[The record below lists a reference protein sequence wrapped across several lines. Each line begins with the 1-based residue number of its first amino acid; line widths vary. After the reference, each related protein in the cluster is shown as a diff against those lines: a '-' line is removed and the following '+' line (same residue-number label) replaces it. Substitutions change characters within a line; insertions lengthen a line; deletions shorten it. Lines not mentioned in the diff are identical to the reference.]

1 MRKWIDFYYYKYNFS
16 IIPLEKS
23 GKKPNITRWNKYQYQ
38 KPTKEEIEE
47 WYEKGLFENIGV
59 ICGAV
64 SNIVVLDIDDA
75 SLVDDLGLKLDQTVE
90 NNWVVKTGR
99 GYHIYMKPAGDIG
112 DTCKYDKLKLEHRS
126 NGAYVVAPP
135 SIHPNSSKY
144 QFMNAKEPEDLAD
157 LLPAHTMKIFQELVG
172 KAAKLKGIEIKT
184 TELPEP
190 IEHIE
195 ADCVAKMWEGAEKG
209 SRNDTAYA
217 LANYYFHVK
226 KLSADETKAILIKWN
241 FENKPSMKQTELD
254 TVVNSVLSNGKKS
267 GCRKIKELGYCPY
280 KTKRD
285 CRFINPNAVTRDFID
300 APKDLEEVYK
310 RLRKWLFLPHTEQVD
325 LVLAV
330 ALSTFSDDKPLWLFL
345 VSSSGN
351 SKSEIVKTLDGLPF
365 VRKVD
370 TITPNTLASGKEDV
384 PDLGSELANKHTLL
398 LFTDLA
404 SLTSLSSDQKKQ
416 IWGQFRN
423 LYDGEIYKDT
433 GSGVNKKYENC
444 HVTMLACGTSA
455 IKDDF
460 HINQQ
465 LGTREILYG
474 IPSRY
479 EDDRQKMKA
488 ALTHKGQE
496 ELMKKE
502 MAAAMQGYLAQ
513 KEFDPTIDLPEHI
526 VEFLMRKSMKLKILR
541 APVSSTDWYSGELQS
556 NAEPETPT
564 RLIQQFSLLYRCL
577 HSLEDDYDDD
587 KFKGIVENIIRS
599 SSHPVRYEVYEFFKD
614 NLDVWFKVPQ
624 VQEGLRMGYKAVKSQ
639 CECLWNLR
647 VLQRKT
653 EEERIGGFL
662 HVDADG
668 NESMRGGRVQDVYYY
683 RMIKPIEDYGQ
694 TDLKVK

>member
-1 MRKWIDFYYYKYNFS
+1 MKKWIDFYYYECNFS
-16 IIPLEKS
+16 IIPVEKA
-23 GKKPNITRWNKYQYQ
+23 GKKPNISRWNKYQFQ
-38 KPTKEEIEE
+38 RPSKQEIET
-47 WYEKGLFENIGV
+47 WYKNGLFENIGL

-64 SNIVVLDIDDA
+64 SDVVVLDIDDA
-75 SLVDDLGLKLDQTVE
+75 NLVDDLGLKLDKIAE
-90 NNWVVKTGR
+90 NNWVENTGR
-99 GYHIYMKPAGDIG
+99 GYHIIMKPNGEIG
-112 DTCKYDKLKLEHRS
+112 DTSKYDKLKLEYRS
-126 NGAYVVAPP
+126 NGAYIVICP
-135 SIHPNSSKY
+135 SIHPNSKKY
-144 QFMNAKEPEDLAD
+144 KFINAEEPSDLPVLKPD
-157 LLPAHTMKIFQELVG
+157 NTIKIFQELVV
-172 KAAKLKGIEIKT
+172 KAADLKGVKLNNAD
-184 TELPEP
+184 LPAP

-195 ADCVAKMWEGAEKG
+195 ADCVAKMWEGVEKG
-209 SRNDTAYA
+209 SRNDTAFA
-217 LANYYFHVK
+217 LTNYYFYVK
-226 KLSADETKAILIKWN
+226 KLSPDETKAVLRDWN
-241 FENKPSMKQTELD
+241 FKNKPSMKQTELD
-254 TVVNSVLSNGKKS
+254 TVVNSVLKNGKKS
-267 GCRKIKELGYCPY
+267 GCRKIRELGFCPY

-285 CRFINPNAVTRDFID
+285 CRFINPNAVTRDFVD
-300 APKDLEEVYK
+300 APKNLEELYK
-310 RLRKWLFLPHTEQVD
+310 RLKKWLYLPHTEQID

-351 SKSEIVKTLDGLPF
+351 SKSEIVKTLDGLPY

-384 PDLGSELANKHTLL
+384 PDLGSELTGKHTLL

-444 HVTMLACGTSA
+444 YVTMLACGTSS

-479 EDDRQKMKA
+479 EDDRHKMKA
-488 ALTHKGQE
+488 ALTHKGYE

-502 MAAAMQGYLAQ
+502 LSAAMQGYLAQ

-526 VEFLMRKSMKLKILR
+526 IDFLMRKAMKLKILR
-541 APVSSTDWYSGELQS
+541 APVSSTDWYSGELQA

-587 KFKGIVENIIRS
+587 KFKGIIENIIRS
-599 SSHPVRYEVYEFFKD
+599 SSHPVRYEVYDFFKEH
-614 NLDVWFKVPQ
+614 LDIWFKLPQ
-624 VQEGLRMGYKAVKSQ
+624 VQEGLRMGHKAVKSQ
-639 CECLWNLR
+639 CECLWNLKI
-647 VLQRKT
+647 LERKT

-662 HVDADG
+662 HVDQDG
-668 NESMRGGRVQDVYYY
+668 NESMRGGRVQDVHYY
-683 RMIKPIEDYGQ
+683 RMIKPIEEYGQ
-694 TDLKVK
+694 MGLKVK